1 MFSIALS
8 NVLVTLF
15 YLLPGFVLRKMGKAK
30 PEHLPTLSAILVY
43 IGTPFLEISAFM
55 NMEFSWTDVG
65 NMGVFFLAT
74 FVTQCLFMFA
84 VRLILGKRRFT
95 VPKNRLL
102 AIGSVMGN
110 VGFFG
115 LPIVC
120 ALLPDHPEVACYS
133 TMFSLS
139 MNILAF
145 TVGVYCLTGDKKY
158 MSAKAAVFNPTVFGF
173 VLALP
178 FYVFGLKAHL
188 LAVLISA
195 IELIRGLTT
204 PLCMFILGIRLASA
218 AFRQIWNKPVV
229 YLTAACKLLV
239 FPLFS
244 YFLVSLFPVPDSLR
258 WSVLILSG
266 TPCASILLSLSELH
280 GSEPDMA
287 ANCILVSTLLCFLT
301 MPVLTLFM

>member
-43 IGTPFLEISAFM
+43 VGTPFLEISAFM

-65 NMGVFFLAT
+65 NMGIFFAAT
-74 FVTQCLFMFA
+74 FAAQCLFMLL
-84 VRLILGKRRFT
+84 VRVILGKRRFEI
-95 VPKNRLL
+95 PKNRLL
-102 AIGSVMGN
+102 AIGGVMGN

-115 LPIVC
+115 LPILT

-173 VLALP
+173 ILALP

-188 LAVLISA
+188 PAVLVSA
-195 IELIRGLTT
+195 IELIRAMTT

-218 AFRQIWNKPVV
+218 AFREIWNKPIV
-229 YLTAACKLLV
+229 YLTALCKLLV

-244 YFLVSLFPVPDSLR
+244 YFAVSLLPVPDALR

-266 TPCASILLSLSELH
+266 TPCASILLSLSEMH
-280 GSEPDMA
+280 GTEPDMA

-301 MPVLTLFM
+301 MPILTLVM

>member
-65 NMGVFFLAT
+65 NMGIFFLAT
-74 FVTQCLFMFA
+74 FAAQCLFMLA
-84 VRLILGKRRFT
+84 VRLILGKRRFGI
-95 VPKNRLL
+95 PKNRLL

-120 ALLPDHPEVACYS
+120 ALLPDHPEAACYS

-158 MSAKAAVFNPTVFGF
+158 MSAKAAIFNPTVFGF

-188 LAVLISA
+188 PAVLIGA
-195 IELIRGLTT
+195 IELIRNLTT

-218 AFRQIWNKPVV
+218 AFREIWNKPIV

-244 YFLVSLFPVPDSLR
+244 YFLVSLFPMPDSLR